1 MLTHLPQLPLGSQP
15 PTCLHA
21 HGWVVFSVSPGFLK
35 TSLIY
40 LHKTLSYSERNG
52 YIAFNGVGNTLPRY
66 ELTRRQTEGLSS
78 RKSSVNTK
86 AEFRCGE
93 LRYLRG
99 LFAVDFGGVVGG
111 GAFEELNMK

>member
-21 HGWVVFSVSPGFLK
+21 HGWVVFSVSPG
-35 TSLIY
+35 SLIY
-40 LHKTLSYSERNG
+40 LCKTLSYSERNG

-78 RKSSVNTK
+78 RKSSLNSTK
-86 AEFRCGE
+86 AEFRWGE
-93 LRYLRG
+93 LRHLRG